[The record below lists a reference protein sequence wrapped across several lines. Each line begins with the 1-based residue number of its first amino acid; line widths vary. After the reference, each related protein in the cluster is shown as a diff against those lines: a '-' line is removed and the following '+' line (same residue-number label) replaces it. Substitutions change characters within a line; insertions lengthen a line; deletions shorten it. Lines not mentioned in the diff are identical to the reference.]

1 MSQPSRPYRMARA
14 AYRFLKY
21 DLLLGM
27 ALLPYG
33 RARQRALLNRA
44 DRSDSHTY
52 TSFYRSPL
60 QLDALVG
67 PVLAHF
73 ERRGITSPSMLLFA
87 GSIGAEAYT
96 IASELTFRRPDLT
109 LRIRASDLHPHTVA
123 RAHDASYSRQEVHQS
138 TTVPEA
144 FLQRTFDQMG
154 DRFVVK
160 PEIRAMV
167 SFEQADLL
175 SPRLAEQFAPADIVF
190 AQNVLFHMPP
200 ALARTA
206 FAAIARLLRPGSVL
220 FIDGMELDMRV
231 ELAAAHQLIPLDYK
245 VKAIYQY
252 SRQHIPTRWW
262 RYYYGNEP
270 YVPFAKNRL
279 ARYGTIFVS
288 RSAPHES
295 L

>member
-1 MSQPSRPYRMARA
+1 MTQPALPYRMARA
-14 AYRFLKY
+14 AYRFVKN

-27 ALLPYG
+27 ALIPYG

-44 DRSDSHTY
+44 DRSDSHIY

-60 QLDALVG
+60 QLEALVG

-73 ERRGITSPSMLLFA
+73 ERRGIASPSILLFA

-96 IASELTFRRPDLT
+96 IASELKFRRPELS
-109 LRIRASDLHPHTVA
+109 LHIRASDLHAHTVE
-123 RAHDASYSRQEVHQS
+123 RAHDASYSRQEIHQS
-138 TTVPEA
+138 TTVPDA
-144 FLQRTFDQMG
+144 FLERTFDRVG
-154 DRFVVK
+154 DRYVVK

-175 SPRLAEQFAPADIVF
+175 SPRLADQFAPADIVF

-200 ALARTA
+200 PLARKA
-206 FAAIARLLRPGSVL
+206 FAAIARLLRPDSVL

-231 ELAAAHQLIPLDYK
+231 DLAATHQLIPLDYK
-245 VKAIYQY
+245 VKAIYEY

-279 ARYGTIFVS
+279 ARYSTIFLS
-288 RSAPHES
+288 RPAPHES
-295 L
+295 R